1 MGASVREGRRHL
13 GLLGEY
19 FAQYLKVRVGY
30 RGDFWI
36 SLAASFAATIFS
48 LAFVFILFR
57 NVPQLGDWSFY
68 EIVFLYG
75 FALIPYGIFNVLS
88 PNLYDFG
95 AEFIM
100 EGKFDRVLVRPVA
113 SLFQVIFENFRIES
127 FQEIIS
133 GVVIVIWSGMYLH
146 HAWSV
151 LDVLLLILFA
161 LCGGAIYLS
170 IFLILSTCSFWFED
184 RIGLSAPVWNL
195 IAFGRYPLSIYAGY
209 IQFFLSWIVPF
220 GFATFYPTVR
230 LLHRTRFHEYAPLAP
245 VVTVVCI
252 AVALWFWQ
260 RGVRHYSSTGS

>member
-1 MGASVREGRRHL
+1 MSAHETRRHL

-36 SLAASFAATIFS
+36 GLAASFAATIFA
-48 LAFVFILFR
+48 LAFVVILFR
-57 NVPQLGDWSFY
+57 NVPRLADWSFD
-68 EIVFLYG
+68 EILFLCG
-75 FALIPYGIFNVLS
+75 FSLIPYGIFNVLS

-127 FQEIIS
+127 IQEIVS
-133 GVVIVIWSGMYLH
+133 GLAIVILAGRYLH
-146 HAWSV
+146 YAWTAT
-151 LDVLLLILFA
+151 DVLLLVIFA

-184 RIGLSAPVWNL
+184 RIGISAPVWNL

-230 LLHRTRFHEYAPLAP
+230 LLHRTRFHYYAPLVP
-245 VVTVVCI
+245 LVTAACI
-252 AVALWFWQ
+252 TAALWFWQ